1 MRASFNLLCAA
12 TLMFALASCAE
23 LNNEATGT
31 GNYYGDAGRSLEPLN
46 VAADPETIN
55 YLLPRL
61 TAKYRPN
68 NDWTG
73 VTDPRFYLL
82 TEMESN
88 DIDNQNNLSPEARS
102 KRAGRLGEPGA
113 SLSIVNSLDVLRNRL
128 LLEIARKK
136 AKEGASRNRQILMHL
151 GKRAF
156 YHRNTGIFDNKV

>member
-88 DIDNQNNLSPEARS
+88 DIDNQVSHIRKRADDRAVLSIQAPVRALYDSMQKNKMRKLLLANRQLLNNLRDQY
-102 KRAGRLGEPGA
+102 
-113 SLSIVNSLDVLRNRL
+113 N
-128 LLEIARKK
+128 
-136 AKEGASRNRQILMHL
+136 
-151 GKRAF
+151 
-156 YHRNTGIFDNKV
+156 

>member
-88 DIDNQNNLSPEARS
+88 DIDNQVRKRRRRS
-102 KRAGRLGEPGA
+102 
-113 SLSIVNSLDVLRNRL
+113 NSLIPKYLSGTYKL
-128 LLEIARKK
+128 K
-136 AKEGASRNRQILMHL
+136 AKHCKIHSIMQTELYYIYI
-151 GKRAF
+151 KDDCF
-156 YHRNTGIFDNKV
+156 C